1 VKDSVETHTVEERNR
16 TTDLTHK
23 PAEVLGKYF
32 LTRQTMLG
40 KNSIE
45 ARLCGDRL
53 PTTIKQ
59 LQEVVTYRGNVI
71 AVQIHKRNVADG
83 DNLSIARFEVTT
95 VGDGSVHQSFDFP
108 HDRVEKGFGL
118 RGGGG
123 RSLPLMWPIYDG
135 QGAITRGLVTP
146 CGLAHPRSILYTFQ

>member
-1 VKDSVETHTVEERNR
+1 
-16 TTDLTHK
+16 
-23 PAEVLGKYF
+23 
-32 LTRQTMLG
+32 MLG

-123 RSLPLMWPIYDG
+123 RFPPPHVANIRRPGGHYKGACDTLWTGTPQVNSLHFPVD
-135 QGAITRGLVTP
+135 
-146 CGLAHPRSILYTFQ
+146 LAELQYHKLAQFLPSIHQELNSSDVS